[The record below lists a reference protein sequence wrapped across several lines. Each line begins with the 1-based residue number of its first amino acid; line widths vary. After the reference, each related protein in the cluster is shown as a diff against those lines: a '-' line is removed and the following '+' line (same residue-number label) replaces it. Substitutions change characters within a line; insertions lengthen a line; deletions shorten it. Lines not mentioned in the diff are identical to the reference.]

1 MTDWTLLAK
10 AAGLDIPAK
19 ELGRIAQPLKALE
32 EVFRPLVENLPPDL
46 EPAAAFRPQAGGGG
60 GAGTEEDS

>member
-32 EVFRPLVENLPPDL
+32 EVFRPLIENLPPDL
-46 EPAAAFRPQAGGGG
+46 EPAAAFRPD
-60 GAGTEEDS
+60 EEDS